1 MIEQAQPIK
10 GKLWTRNY
18 ILLIIANLF
27 SAFSFN
33 MVSTILSKYMVA
45 LGATLT
51 VAGTV
56 VGIFS
61 IMALVVRPVSGVVS
75 DRYSKRNI
83 LIFSNLVI
91 GAAVLGY
98 TVSGN
103 VGVILFF
110 RVLHGIGFGMSGT
123 ASMALCSE
131 IIPKDRTGEGIGY
144 VGLGQI
150 LAVAV
155 APGLGIEVSQYL
167 GYGLT
172 FVCSCVLAV
181 VSALLLLLFSRSP
194 RHSDAAER
202 PKFHKIS
209 WRELVAKE
217 ALLLSII
224 SGVMSLNNGI
234 VNAYILLFS
243 EQLHIQNISA
253 YFLVTAAV
261 MFIVRPAAGRI
272 MDRRGL
278 RVLVYPAFA
287 VGVLAMFLHGF
298 STGLWML
305 LIAGALKAVA
315 SSAIQSSLLAES
327 INRAG
332 PGRSGVASSTY
343 FIGADIGQGIGPVI
357 GGAIA
362 STMGYHVMF
371 YFCAVVTLLG
381 GVLFLV
387 QQLAERG
394 RTYPNCAEN
403 SPENWQLPE

>member
-1 MIEQAQPIK
+1 MI
-10 GKLWTRNY
+10 L
-18 ILLIIANLF
+18 ANVF

-45 LGATLT
+45 LGTTLT
-51 VAGTV
+51 IAGTI

-75 DRYSKRNI
+75 DRFNKRNI
-83 LIFSNLVI
+83 LLFSNLMI

-98 TVSGN
+98 TLSSN

-123 ASMALCSE
+123 ASMALSSE
-131 IIPKDRTGEGIGY
+131 IIPKDRTGEGLGY

-155 APGLGIEVSQYL
+155 APGLGILTTQHL
-167 GYGLT
+167 GYTLT
-172 FVCSCVLAV
+172 FVFSCVLAV
-181 VSALLLLLFSRSP
+181 ISALMLLLF
-194 RHSDAAER
+194 RHPNRQTAAER
-202 PKFHKIS
+202 PKLHKIS
-209 WRELVAKE
+209 WKDLVAKE
-217 ALLLSII
+217 ALMLSVI

-243 EQLHIQNISA
+243 EELRIESLSA

-261 MFIVRPAAGRI
+261 MFVVRPIAGKI
-272 MDRRGL
+272 MDRKGL

-287 VGVLAMFLHGF
+287 IGVLSMFLHGF
-298 STGLWML
+298 STSLWML
-305 LIAGALKAVA
+305 LVAGALKAVA

-343 FIGADIGQGIGPVI
+343 FIGADVGQGVGPVI

-362 STMGYHVMF
+362 GAAGYAIMF
-371 YFCAVVTLLG
+371 YFCAAVTLLG
-381 GVLFLV
+381 GALFFF
-387 QQLAERG
+387 QQKAER
-394 RTYPNCAEN
+394 RPKQAEEAALI
-403 SPENWQLPE
+403 S